1 MLSRVPVGLFS
12 GTVITGHR
20 PDTGQSIVYAI
31 CGGNCRRSGGIGGT
45 PFGRGGFWGST
56 NGRPTSKS
64 TGSSGGRSRRRVASD
79 RSGTAVYAGGGGSSG
94 GGGGG
99 SGGGGGKHGRTNGI
113 GTGGGVILNLPFISI
128 FSICR
133 SPPCFALLL
142 CCWKT
147 LVAGGGWET
156 AVKNSLLF
164 SLLLLVSPGG
174 WWCCRRY
181 GPCPCGGGC
190 CVSFWDW

>member
-1 MLSRVPVGLFS
+1 MLSLVLVGLFS
-12 GTVITGHR
+12 GTVITGRR
-20 PDTGQSIVYAI
+20 PDIRHSLVYAI
-31 CGGNCRRSGGIGGT
+31 CGGNSRRSGGSGGT

-79 RSGTAVYAGGGGSSG
+79 RSGTAVNDGGGCSSN

-113 GTGGGVILNLPFISI
+113 GTGGGVILNLPFIR
-128 FSICR
+128 FVSICR

-142 CCWKT
+142 CCW
-147 LVAGGGWET
+147 
-156 AVKNSLLF
+156 
-164 SLLLLVSPGG
+164 
-174 WWCCRRY
+174 
-181 GPCPCGGGC
+181 
-190 CVSFWDW
+190 